1 MGLRERPADHEGL
14 LVEPDRGGNGT
25 GVLVLSGSS
34 GRVERDRARVLAR
47 AGVTALTHRWFG
59 GADRPAQIWEYPLES
74 FAPAVASLAERCD
87 RVVLLGSSKSAE
99 AFLLY
104 AADDPSVDAVVA
116 LAPSHVAWANVGPG
130 PDGELRPCRSSWSR
144 DRRPVP
150 FVPYD
155 DDAVVSGDP
164 PELAAMYRQSLRT
177 FADRV
182 EAAVIPVERVFCD
195 VLLVAG
201 GDDRLWPSLESAEF
215 VRTRREAAG
224 LPTTLV
230 THPDAGHRV
239 ILPGEPVATGGARM
253 ARGGSEAA
261 DRALGARAWPELC
274 RVLEVDPGSG

>member
-1 MGLRERPADHEGL
+1 METPIADPEGL
-14 LVEPDRGGNGT
+14 LVGPDAGSTT

-34 GRVERDRARVLAR
+34 GRVERERARVLGGL
-47 AGVTALTHRWFG
+47 GVTALTHRWFG
-59 GADRPAQIWEYPLES
+59 APGTAPHLCDYPLES
-74 FAPAVASLAERCD
+74 FVPWVDRLAARCD

-104 AADDPSVDAVVA
+104 AADDPRVDAVVA

-144 DRRPVP
+144 AGRPVD

-155 DDAVVSGDP
+155 DDVVVSGDP
-164 PELAAMYRQSLRT
+164 PELAPMYRQSLRT

-182 EAAVIPVERVFCD
+182 AAAVIPVERFFGD

-201 GDDRLWPSLESAEF
+201 GDDRLWPSLESAE
-215 VRTRREAAG
+215 RIRARRDAAG

-239 ILPGEPVATGGARM
+239 ILPGEPVATGGAPM
-253 ARGGSEAA
+253 ARGGSERA
-261 DRALGARAWPELC
+261 DRALGERAWPELR
-274 RVLEVDPGSG
+274 RVLEVDAVAG